1 MRPIQSVSEALY
13 YASDTNLGLRK
24 FFKSLEGH
32 SLPAYLASN
41 SYSFALP
48 ELATLRGS

>member
-1 MRPIQSVSEALY
+1 MRPIQIWDLE
-13 YASDTNLGLRK
+13 N

-48 ELATLRGS
+48 ELDTPRGAPRAPS

>member
-1 MRPIQSVSEALY
+1 MRPIQIWDFE
-13 YASDTNLGLRK
+13 K